1 MTRGDVSSKI
11 FTLTLHWNDRQRDRQ
26 TDIDYKYRQT
36 VKQTEINF
44 KSPHFYEK
52 NKTIEP
58 INKPPFKD
66 IT

>member
-1 MTRGDVSSKI
+1 MNDQGRCFFKKFHLDLALERSTERQTDREA
-11 FTLTLHWNDRQRDRQ
+11 DRQRDR
-26 TDIDYKYRQT
+26 
-36 VKQTEINF
+36 QTEINF
-44 KSPHFYEK
+44 KSPHFHEK